1 MRSLAD
7 NTHLQLISST
17 LRGIVGGYLFYKADL
32 QPLVSVGSPNATR
45 ISAFA
50 RRFGLLKCKFFRKE
64 IINRQKKKRFEIAAL
79 AQMEIPLSL
88 LTEVVASSVRV
99 PPLNSCEDNQ
109 TGIVFSLLSE

>member
-32 QPLVSVGSPNATR
+32 QPLVFAGSPNATR

-50 RRFGLLKCKFFRKE
+50 RRFGC
-64 IINRQKKKRFEIAAL
+64 
-79 AQMEIPLSL
+79 
-88 LTEVVASSVRV
+88 
-99 PPLNSCEDNQ
+99 
-109 TGIVFSLLSE
+109 